1 MMILSDG
8 NDIVDI
14 AQTDSNVPTGS
25 QNAIEL
31 EVETANKKFG
41 IVQFL
46 ENVNCESILGQEVT
60 LSFQAQ
66 ATANL
71 DDVRAA
77 IIAWDGTEDAPT
89 KDIINSWEAEGSN
102 PTLVSNFTFENTEL
116 GVYDTEQLSK
126 LLSVLSDDVT
136 YNVAKSNDTAIALEV
151 NDQHS
156 SVNFMLSDKSV
167 INQPP
172 ALKQLPDFQV
182 KIKVDRQFIN
192 RFISGKGALS
202 DTETFTVLSDGAD
215 TKVVIGYASINTNR
229 VTIPVVTTESSE
241 IKNVSFNAN
250 LFKDVL
256 VANKECE
263 SATLEVSEGGLAR
276 INFKV
281 DDYDVT
287 YYLVAVQDVD

>member
-1 MMILSDG
+1 MEKVKLTRFIDKYHLG
-8 NDIVDI
+8 
-14 AQTDSNVPTGS
+14 G
-25 QNAIEL
+25 
-31 EVETANKKFG
+31 
-41 IVQFL
+41 
-46 ENVNCESILGQEVT
+46 NVNAV
-60 LSFQAQ
+60 
-66 ATANL
+66 
-71 DDVRAA
+71 V
-77 IIAWDGTEDAPT
+77 
-89 KDIINSWEAEGSN
+89 INSKNDKLSTRFITGDKALLGELSVN
-102 PTLVSNFTFENTEL
+102 NFTFTDTEL

-136 YNVAKSNDTAIALEV
+136 YDLKSSGDKAIALEV
-151 NDQHS
+151 TDQHS

-182 KIKVDRQFIN
+182 KIKVDTQFIL
-192 RFISGKGALS
+192 RFISGKSALS
-202 DTETFTVLSDGAD
+202 DTDTFTVISNDNGVE
-215 TKVVIGYASINTNR
+215 VVIGYASINTNR
-229 VTIPVVTTESSE
+229 VTIPVQTEDAE
-241 IKNVSFNAN
+241 NINNVSFNAN

-263 SATLEVSEGGLAR
+263 SATLEVSQDGLAR